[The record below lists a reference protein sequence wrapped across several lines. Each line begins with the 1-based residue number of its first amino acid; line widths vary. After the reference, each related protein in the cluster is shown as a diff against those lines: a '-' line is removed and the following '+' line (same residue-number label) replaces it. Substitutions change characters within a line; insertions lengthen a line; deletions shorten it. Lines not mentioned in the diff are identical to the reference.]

1 MCKQWLIVIHI
12 GVSLYRF
19 IIYILHKSVMV
30 GGCNGVTVSY
40 LGQPKATVIYI
51 VGFTTMDL
59 IV

>member
-19 IIYILHKSVMV
+19 IIYILDKSVMV

-40 LGQPKATVIYI
+40 LDQPKTAVIYI